1 LGSFFLGVGGD
12 VVFRISNCLNLVY
25 INQHKKFAELA
36 FIISYGIY
44 AVVNKQVYPW
54 ALAQKLRIR
63 AKAQILFPFSYTAL
77 KDGASYFEFIN
88 KPK

>member
-1 LGSFFLGVGGD
+1 
-12 VVFRISNCLNLVY
+12 LNFVY

-44 AVVNKQVYPW
+44 AVVNKQMYPW
-54 ALAQKLRIR
+54 ALAQKLRVR
-63 AKAQILFPFSYTAL
+63 AKAQICCRVFHNGINAVANDL
-77 KDGASYFEFIN
+77 EFIN